1 MEMSHRD
8 GAVRGAGGWH
18 VRLGA
23 IPAYRG
29 LAHAG
34 GSFAARRH
42 HARAGRRVSSASRA
56 LAMDAVQRRRL
67 RGHARAALVAAAGG
81 QQGVITRPAETA
93 AIPRHVLAHWTEQA
107 GSARGQSRQQERT
120 RAPQQKRRAFC
131 AKRCGFDEVRCEER
145 RPSIQ
150 SNPCQM
156 RAARAATSATVDT
169 AIIASNCT
177 ARIVS
182 AIGRAVLPPRRI

>member
-131 AKRCGFDEVRCEER
+131 PKRCGLPRAMRSVVLILNVGFR
-145 RPSIQ
+145 R
-150 SNPCQM
+150 SNATEGL
-156 RAARAATSATVDT
+156 RGKGARAW
-169 AIIASNCT
+169 CRFRRE
-177 ARIVS
+177 AR
-182 AIGRAVLPPRRI
+182 ARERH